1 VGQSSSSRAAGGP
14 PVITAL
20 TAITAWDLR
29 EAGRALGFAALALV
43 LAWLIT
49 AATDEGGVAWTE
61 RAARTLPLA
70 PVCAAL
76 GTWLGQARGWA
87 RGEARALAALG
98 RAPFAT
104 SASAV
109 LGGAAVAWFAAAAM
123 ALSGHVD
130 VSGFYPVARAPDA
143 YVSQVGGGFTD
154 TASGYRIE
162 ADGAIVPPPSDP
174 PAAPVSPSSSVPPR
188 GRVAAALSTALA
200 GLALPLLVARA
211 ARGSWSVRLGLLFGA
226 ALASTILFHAAAAH
240 VVGAMAAV
248 VPSFI
253 LLGLAA
259 ARVATRRRFFSP
271 AGS

>member
-1 VGQSSSSRAAGGP
+1 VGQSSSSRAAGAERGRF
-14 PVITAL
+14 AS
-20 TAITAWDLR
+20 TAITVWDVR
-29 EAGRALGFAALALV
+29 EGGRALGFGVLAFV
-43 LAWLIT
+43 LAWLVT

-104 SASAV
+104 SAAAV
-109 LGGAAVAWFAAAAM
+109 LGAGSVAWVAAAAM

-130 VSGFYPVARAPDA
+130 VSGFFPVARAPDA
-143 YVSQVGGGFTD
+143 YVSQGGGVFVD
-154 TASGYRIE
+154 AASGYRVE
-162 ADGAIVPPPSDP
+162 ADGAIVPPPSDST
-174 PAAPVSPSSSVPPR
+174 AAPRAPQSSVPPR

-211 ARGSWSVRLGLLFGA
+211 ARGSWWGRLGLLGA
-226 ALASTILFHAAAAH
+226 AALTSTLLFHAAAAH

-248 VPSFI
+248 VPSFV
-253 LLGLAA
+253 LVWLAA
-259 ARVATRRRFFSP
+259 ARVATWRRFFSP